1 MEDDY
6 GMIDG
11 IINNGS
17 KEQTVAQLEQ
27 QARSGQPISLM
38 DLAAAAHREDRDKKE
53 VRHGAAE
60 KPAQGGTKKKQRPK
74 RAQKGRSDMNAMT
87 FEETNLLCIYN
98 PGSRLGAI
106 EALSEMR
113 GHLEPDETEL
123 LALTDSTL
131 AKLRTM
137 TDAEFDELELYPDFD
152 E

>member
-1 MEDDY
+1 M
-6 GMIDG
+6 GNFI
-11 IINNGS
+11 
-17 KEQTVAQLEQ
+17 
-27 QARSGQPISLM
+27 
-38 DLAAAAHREDRDKKE
+38 
-53 VRHGAAE
+53 
-60 KPAQGGTKKKQRPK
+60 
-74 RAQKGRSDMNAMT
+74 
-87 FEETNLLCIYN
+87 FEEINLMCIYN

-131 AKLRTM
+131 AKLRAM